1 VLAKTNKT
9 KSKIIMWI
17 VLWAIATLAFRV
29 FVAIAAEPLF
39 ELLPS
44 KVSRIT
50 PLVGDVTLLI
60 RLYSRPRP
68 RPSPLPH

>member
-29 FVAIAAEPLF
+29 CVAIAAEPLF

-44 KVSRIT
+44 K
-50 PLVGDVTLLI
+50 
-60 RLYSRPRP
+60 YQE
-68 RPSPLPH
+68 